1 MRHSPLTH
9 TPRRLPRLWLAVWL
23 AAALPAGAAEM
34 PPHLVAKFTRHVQPL
49 LVNKCAAG
57 ACHGGPASPALQL
70 RRGYG
75 NANLDR
81 TTTLA
86 NLAAFLAAVGSDRD
100 PQQLVATLS
109 VRHPTSAGRN
119 GLVAS
124 PLSAQERTTLEGWL
138 AAVRVADPPGMVD
151 PAVMPA
157 SATVPEPTARK
168 PNRLR
173 DLLDAA
179 ANPPQ
184 LPPPQ
189 EPPGVIFKRDTGE

>member
-1 MRHSPLTH
+1 MRPSPLTH
-9 TPRRLPRLWLAVWL
+9 TPRRLPRLWLAVCL
-23 AAALPAGAAEM
+23 VAALPAGAAEM

-49 LVNKCAAG
+49 LLNKCAAG

-86 NLAAFLAAVGSDRD
+86 NLAAFLEAVGADRD

-109 VRHPTSAGRN
+109 VKHPTTAGRN

-124 PLSAQERTTLEGWL
+124 PLSPQERTTLEGWL
-138 AAVRVADPPGMVD
+138 AAVRAADRPGMFD
-151 PAVMPA
+151 PAVTPA
-157 SATVPEPTARK
+157 SATIAEPQAPK
-168 PNRLR
+168 PNRFR
-173 DLLDAA
+173 NLLDAA

-189 EPPGVIFKRDTGE
+189 EPPGIIFKRDTGE

>member
-1 MRHSPLTH
+1 MRRFSLTH
-9 TPRRLPRLWLAVWL
+9 TPRRLPRPWLAVCL
-23 AAALPAGAAEM
+23 AAALPAAAAEM
-34 PPHLVAKFTRHVQPL
+34 PPHLVATFTRRVQPL
-49 LVNKCAAG
+49 LMNKCATG
-57 ACHGGPASPALQL
+57 ACHGGPESPALRL

-86 NLAAFLAAVGSDRD
+86 NLAAFLETVGPDRD
-100 PQQLVATLS
+100 PQRLVATLS
-109 VRHPTSAGRN
+109 VKHPISAGRN
-119 GLVAS
+119 GLAAS

-138 AAVRVADPPGMVD
+138 AAVRAADRPGMFD
-151 PAVMPA
+151 PAVTPA
-157 SATVPEPTARK
+157 SATVAEPTAPK
-168 PNRLR
+168 PNRFR

-189 EPPGVIFKRDTGE
+189 EPHGIIFKPDPGE

>member
-1 MRHSPLTH
+1 MH
-9 TPRRLPRLWLAVWL
+9 TPRRLPRSWLAVCL
-23 AAALPAGAAEM
+23 AAALPANAAEI

-49 LVNKCAAG
+49 LMNKCAAG
-57 ACHGGPASPALQL
+57 ACHGGATSPEPRL

-86 NLAAFLAAVGSDRD
+86 NLAAFLEAVGSDRD
-100 PQQLVATLS
+100 PQRLVATLA
-109 VRHPTSAGRN
+109 VKHPQSAGRN

-138 AAVRVADPPGMVD
+138 AAVRAAERPGMFD
-151 PAVMPA
+151 PAVTLA
-157 SATVPEPTARK
+157 SATVAEQPAPK

-173 DLLDAA
+173 NLLDAA

-189 EPPGVIFKRDTGE
+189 EPPGVIFKHDTGE